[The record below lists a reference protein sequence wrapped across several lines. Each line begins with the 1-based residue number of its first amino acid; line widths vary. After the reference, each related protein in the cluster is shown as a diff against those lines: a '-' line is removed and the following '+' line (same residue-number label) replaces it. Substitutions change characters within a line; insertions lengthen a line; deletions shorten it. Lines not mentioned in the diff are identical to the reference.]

1 MPVSA
6 PVFFNRPDTFFGVC
20 EAIGQD
26 FGFHPNILRIAF
38 ALMVLASPVAVM
50 AAYVALGIAV
60 MVSRLLVPVAKPVTV
75 VTVVPDASNDVDD
88 MALAQ
93 AA

>member
-26 FGFHPNILRIAF
+26 FGFHPNLLRVAF
-38 ALMVLASPVAVM
+38 ALMVLASPVAVI
-50 AAYVALGIAV
+50 AAYAALGIMV

-75 VTVVPDASNDVDD
+75 MRVAPDANNDVDYT
-88 MALAQ
+88 MLAK